1 MRSFANKIKN
11 KKKAI
16 MPQFLNKT
24 STVAIMLLIIAVVAA
39 VIYFK
44 SKKSVTNTSTE
55 DTTVGN

>member
-1 MRSFANKIKN
+1 
-11 KKKAI
+11 

-55 DTTVGN
+55 DITVGN